1 MQDESIELLKILTN
15 ISSSI
20 FYTRKSNVSRIEDQ
34 QFFDRGVEKFLQQS
48 VIYPLDQS
56 LDSLATQIASVLNII
71 PIYYKFLR
79 NVEGLSMF
87 DSAELICIIKDIN
100 RFKRFSNLLSYAG
113 FTPKRTQY
121 NKRLHKLLLK
131 LSYKL
136 SQNNLMYSF
145 IYETAY
151 ENYKI
156 KGNYKNEDHLIN
168 LAKRV
173 VIKQFLK
180 DLYLNWTMINES
192 EWESLYEDNG
202 YL

>member
-20 FYTRKSNVSRIEDQ
+20 FYARKSNVSRIEDQ
-34 QFFDRGVEKFLQQS
+34 QFFDKTVENFLQES
-48 VIYPLDQS
+48 VILPLDQS
-56 LDSLATQIASVLNII
+56 LDSLSTQIRNVLNVI
-71 PIYYKFLR
+71 PIYYKFLK
-79 NVEGLSMF
+79 NIEGISMF

-100 RFKRFSNLLSYAG
+100 RFKKFSNLLSYAG
-113 FTPKRTQY
+113 FVPRRTQY

-136 SQNNLMYSF
+136 SQNNLLYSF
-145 IYETAY
+145 TYETAY
-151 ENYKI
+151 EDYKS

-173 VIKQFLK
+173 VIKKFLK
-180 DLYLNWTMINES
+180 DLYVNWTMINES
-192 EWESLYEDNG
+192 ELESLYEDNG

>member
-20 FYTRKSNVSRIEDQ
+20 FYARKSNVSRIEDQ
-34 QFFDRGVEKFLQQS
+34 KFFDKTVEKFLHES
-48 VIYPLDQS
+48 VIYPLDNS
-56 LDSLATQIASVLNII
+56 LDSLSKQISSVLNVI
-71 PIYYKFLR
+71 PIYYKFLK
-79 NVEGLSMF
+79 NIEGLSMF

-100 RFKRFSNLLSYAG
+100 RFKKFSNLLSYAG
-113 FTPKRTQY
+113 FTPNRKQY

-145 IYETAY
+145 VYETAY
-151 ENYKI
+151 EDYKQR
-156 KGNYKNEDHLIN
+156 GTYKNEDHLIN

-173 VIKQFLK
+173 VIKRFLK
-180 DLYLNWTMINES
+180 DLYTNWVLINES
-192 EWESLYEDNG
+192 EWEPVYEDNG